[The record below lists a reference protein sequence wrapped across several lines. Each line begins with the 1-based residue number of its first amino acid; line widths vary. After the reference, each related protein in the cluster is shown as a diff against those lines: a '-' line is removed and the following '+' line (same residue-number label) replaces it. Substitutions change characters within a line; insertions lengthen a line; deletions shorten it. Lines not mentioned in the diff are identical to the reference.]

1 MPAYLL
7 ALLHHLKT
15 RWPLSGRGA
24 VIGSL
29 LLFLCQS
36 CDKNDTSLFTR
47 LESAESGIDFENAI
61 LETPEINI
69 LTYEYTYNGGGVAA
83 GDFNNDGLCDLFFTG
98 NTVSNRLYLN
108 QGNLRFKDVT
118 KNAGVG
124 GRSLWKTGTTVVDI
138 NNDGWLDIYVCY
150 SGPDLK
156 NNLSNELFINGGS
169 SNGSTPVFS
178 EQAAAYGVDAP
189 GTFSTQAAFFDFDR
203 DGDLDMFLIN
213 HGVYFYSPFINTN
226 KLRNE
231 RHPNF
236 GNRLYRNDLVKDTTK
251 LNSTK
256 RFFTEVSK
264 EAGIHGGGL
273 NFSLGVSIGDVN
285 GDGWPDIYVTNDYE
299 EQDYFYLNNQDG
311 TFTDATKKSFGHLSR
326 NGMGTDLADFN
337 NDGKLDLI
345 EVDMWPED
353 NFRQKL
359 LRGPDDYQRYQLMLD
374 SGFHHQQM
382 RNTLQLNNGIGP
394 DGFPLFSEMGQLAN
408 VSSTD
413 WSWAPLWV
421 DVDNDGYKDLFV
433 TNGYLRDF
441 TSMDFLKY
449 TVEDEK
455 RKAQKEG
462 RELELYKL
470 ISQMSST
477 KTSDLVF
484 QNNGDLTFTDRS
496 KEWGIYQPNLSFGA
510 TYADLD
516 NDGDVELI
524 TNNTNEHAT
533 IWENHASDQLHKNYL
548 KIKLKGSENNR
559 IAVGARVEVRTV
571 NRAQVQELMLTRGYQ
586 SAVDALL
593 LFGLG
598 DQKKVDQVRVT
609 WPDGKIS
616 MLENQIANQLLEIDY
631 GRSTVDLS
639 KSAVVAKPYF
649 EDVTKELNIDFVHR
663 ENRFVD
669 FDREPLLPYRL
680 SMSGPPLAV
689 ADVNGDGD
697 DDFYIGGAAGQS
709 GELFLSNSKGR
720 FDKAIQRPWQVDAA
734 KEDVGATFFDVDRD
748 GDQDLFVVSGGN
760 EFENGTTEQE
770 DRLYINNGNGDFQKA
785 PPGGSAPVD
794 HVSGSCVV
802 AGDYDRDGDLDLFVG
817 GSSLPGRFPLPS
829 PGAILRN
836 ERDPS
841 TGKFK
846 LVVAT
851 KEVNPDL
858 RELGMVRDALW
869 TDINKDGWLD
879 LIVVGHWM
887 PIKVFYNN
895 KNGKLIESKNET
907 LSNSGGLWNRIIAA
921 DIDSDGDIDFVVG
934 NEGLNLPWKA
944 TAAHPLRL
952 TVGDFNGDGKIDP
965 IISCFN
971 GGESYPI
978 ASRDELLNQL
988 NPLRKTYADYA
999 SYGRAT
1005 SGEIFS
1011 KLDAGNV
1018 NQLCVQTLASS
1029 ILENLGND
1037 RFALVPLPMAAQI
1050 SSVNGIVADDFTGAG
1065 KLDILVAGNNYAYRS
1080 QFGNSDASVGLLL
1093 KRNTKGQFEEVPSS
1107 TTGLWLTGDVRSI
1120 GPVKRVSSGHLML
1133 VPRNNSSLSVMRR
1146 TDGSPSH
1153 PLKK

>member
-1 MPAYLL
+1 
-7 ALLHHLKT
+7 
-15 RWPLSGRGA
+15 
-24 VIGSL
+24 
-29 LLFLCQS
+29 
-36 CDKNDTSLFTR
+36 
-47 LESAESGIDFENAI
+47 
-61 LETPEINI
+61 
-69 LTYEYTYNGGGVAA
+69 
-83 GDFNNDGLCDLFFTG
+83 
-98 NTVSNRLYLN
+98 
-108 QGNLRFKDVT
+108 
-118 KNAGVG
+118 
-124 GRSLWKTGTTVVDI
+124 
-138 NNDGWLDIYVCY
+138 
-150 SGPDLK
+150 
-156 NNLSNELFINGGS
+156 
-169 SNGSTPVFS
+169 
-178 EQAAAYGVDAP
+178 
-189 GTFSTQAAFFDFDR
+189 
-203 DGDLDMFLIN
+203 MFLIN
-213 HGVYFYSPFINTN
+213 HGVHFYSPFINTN

-236 GNRLYRNDLVKDTTK
+236 GNRLYRNDLVN
-251 LNSTK
+251 NSTK

-462 RELELYKL
+462 KELELYKL

-477 KTSDLVF
+477 KTSDYVF

-524 TNNTNEHAT
+524 TNNTNERAT
-533 IWENHASDQLHKNYL
+533 IWENHASEKSTNNYL
-548 KIKLKGSENNR
+548 KVKLKGSDNNR

-571 NRAQVQELMLTRGYQ
+571 NRTQVQELMLTRGYQ

-649 EDVTKELNIDFVHR
+649 ENVTKELNIDFVHR
-663 ENRFVD
+663 ENSFVD

-817 GSSLPGRFPLPS
+817 GSSLPGKFPLPS

-836 ERDPS
+836 ERDPF

-851 KEVNPDL
+851 NEVNPDL

-907 LSNSGGLWNRIIAA
+907 LLNSGGLWNRIIAA

-965 IISCFN
+965 IITCFN

-1011 KLDAGNV
+1011 RLDAGNV

-1037 RFALVPLPMAAQI
+1037 RFALVPLPKAAQVY
-1050 SSVNGIVADDFTGAG
+1050 SVNGIVADDFTGDG
-1065 KLDILVAGNNYAYRS
+1065 KIDILVAGNNYAYRS
-1080 QFGNSDASVGLLL
+1080 QYGNSDASVGLLL

-1107 TTGLWLTGDVRSI
+1107 ATGLWLTGDVRSI